1 MLPEPLRSVIVGSLL
16 GDACLERN
24 GRHWRLRFDHGWR
37 EEAYAWWKFR
47 LLHTIAASTPRW
59 IEVRDRR
66 TGRIYRH
73 VRFDSRSIP
82 ELEAYAG
89 WFYEDGRKRV
99 PPIIDMLLTSSL
111 ALAVWYMDDGHRR
124 ADCRALRL
132 NTQGF
137 LCEEVDLLIRT
148 LHRNFGIAARRHRVK
163 ANQWVIYLPVQTA
176 QRFCDL
182 IRPHIPPEMG
192 YKLL

>member
-1 MLPEPLRSVIVGSLL
+1 MERRSLRLVEVSAI
-16 GDACLERN
+16 AHHR
-24 GRHWRLRFDHGWR
+24 RFN
-37 EEAYAWWKFR
+37 
-47 LLHTIAASTPRW
+47 AAL
-59 IEVRDRR
+59 DN
-66 TGRIYRH
+66 
-73 VRFDSRSIP
+73 
-82 ELEAYAG
+82 
-89 WFYEDGRKRV
+89 GRKRV

>member
-1 MLPEPLRSVIVGSLL
+1 MLPEPLHSVIVGSLL

-24 GRHWRLRFDHGWR
+24 GRHWRIRFDHGWR
-37 EEAYAWWKFR
+37 EQDYIWWKFR
-47 LLHTIAASTPRW
+47 LLRSIAASAPRL
-59 IEVRDRR
+59 IEVPDRR
-66 TGRIYRH
+66 TGRMYGH
-73 VRFDSRSIP
+73 FRFDSRSIP
-82 ELEAYAG
+82 ELEPYAE
-89 WFYEDGRKRV
+89 WFYVGGRKRV
-99 PPIIDMLLTSSL
+99 PPIIGKLLNSSL

-124 ADCRALRL
+124 VDCRALRL

-137 LCEEVDLLIRT
+137 LREEVDQLIET
-148 LHRNFGIAARRHRVK
+148 LAYNFGVEARRHRVQGD
-163 ANQWVIYLPVQTA
+163 QWVIYLPAQTA